1 MKSNLHTILVP
12 VYNSRDTLK
21 LLVDRVT
28 LVMEEAEIHFELVL
42 VDDGSKDGSFE
53 EIRRLSESHSVIRG
67 LRLSRNFGHQ
77 AAVFVGLQ
85 NSRGDYIGIID
96 DDMQDPPDILPDF
109 FSRLYEQADVVYG
122 IRRKRKENFIKKL
135 LYACFYRILRMLS
148 DIEIPLDA
156 GDFCVMK
163 RRVVK
168 AMLQFQEA
176 NPFLRGIRAW
186 VGFKQI
192 GIEYQRD
199 ARIQGT
205 SGYTVMK
212 YFRLAVAGILS
223 FSYIPLRLATL
234 FGIFTAF
241 LGFIFAAY
249 VVWLWLRESF
259 EVPGYASLIVVITFL
274 GGVQLITIGILG
286 EYLARLS
293 DNVRRGSVAVVAE
306 TTFEEST

>member
-1 MKSNLHTILVP
+1 M
-12 VYNSRDTLK
+12 D
-21 LLVDRVT
+21 
-28 LVMEEAEIHFELVL
+28 EAEIHFELVL

-53 EIRRLSESHSVIRG
+53 EIRRLSKSHSVIRG

-77 AAVFVGLQ
+77 AAVLIGLQ

-135 LYACFYRILRMLS
+135 LYASFYRILGMLS

-163 RRVVK
+163 RSVVD

-199 ARIQGT
+199 ARIKGT

-212 YFRLAVAGILS
+212 YFRLAIAGILS

-234 FGIFTAF
+234 FGIFAASM
-241 LGFIFAAY
+241 GFIFAAY
-249 VVWLWLRESF
+249 VVWLWINEAF

-293 DNVRRGSVAVVAE
+293 DNVRRRSVAVVAE
-306 TTFEEST
+306 TTFKEPI

>member
-1 MKSNLHTILVP
+1 M
-12 VYNSRDTLK
+12 D
-21 LLVDRVT
+21 
-28 LVMEEAEIHFELVL
+28 EAEIRFELVL

-53 EIRRLSESHSVIRG
+53 EIRRLSKSHPVIRG

-77 AAVFVGLQ
+77 AAVLIGLQ
-85 NSRGDYIGIID
+85 NSLGDYIGIID

-122 IRRKRKENFIKKL
+122 IRRKRKESFIKKL
-135 LYACFYRILRMLS
+135 LYASFYRILRRLS

-163 RRVVK
+163 RRVVD

-186 VGFKQI
+186 VGFKQM

-199 ARIQGT
+199 ARIKGT
-205 SGYTVMK
+205 SGYTVIK
-212 YFRLAVAGILS
+212 YLRLAIAGILS

-234 FGIFTAF
+234 VG
-241 LGFIFAAY
+241 L
-249 VVWLWLRESF
+249 
-259 EVPGYASLIVVITFL
+259 
-274 GGVQLITIGILG
+274 
-286 EYLARLS
+286 
-293 DNVRRGSVAVVAE
+293 
-306 TTFEEST
+306 